1 PMLSQPDSRGFVYTR
16 DRSEQCLLKDGFG
29 CFTNGKIFYH
39 GEWSNGMPN
48 GLGCLATSSYVYY
61 GQICRGIESTGK
73 GSKKVTTVGCISFAG
88 KFTNGSPDGP
98 GAMTFRAKSSDDAN
112 VDSSGPGVT
121 DYGLP
126 RHEGIFRGVQLLVSL
141 QTQAVVAAVRFAKR
155 ARARLLLREAES
167 GRLANAMRTFEY
179 REWHWF
185 PRQTNIFLTNW
196 RNCLSK
202 VTDLTDLDVFQ
213 CYCPNEQL

>member
-1 PMLSQPDSRGFVYTR
+1 MMSAISANSNRKNPSNSDEEANAENLQPMLSQPDSRGFVYTG

-61 GQICRGIESTGK
+61 GQICRGRIDGFGQMDCMEIGKGK
-73 GSKKVTTVGCISFAG
+73 GSNKVTTVGCISFAG
-88 KFTNGSPDGP
+88 
-98 GAMTFRAKSSDDAN
+98 SDDAN

-126 RHEGIFRGVQLLVSL
+126 RHEGIFRGVQLLHQSL

-155 ARARLLLREAES
+155 ARAIVASRS
-167 GRLANAMRTFEY
+167 GERPA
-179 REWHWF
+179 
-185 PRQTNIFLTNW
+185 
-196 RNCLSK
+196 C
-202 VTDLTDLDVFQ
+202 Q
-213 CYCPNEQL
+213 CDE

>member
-1 PMLSQPDSRGFVYTR
+1 MLSQPDSRGFVYTR

-61 GQICRGIESTGK
+61 GQICRGRIDGFGQMDCMEIGKGK

-126 RHEGIFRGVQLLVSL
+126 RHEGIFRGVQLLHQSL

-155 ARARLLLREAES
+155 ARAIVAS
-167 GRLANAMRTFEY
+167 GSGERPACQCDENVRV
-179 REWHWF
+179 
-185 PRQTNIFLTNW
+185 PRIALVPT
-196 RNCLSK
+196 
-202 VTDLTDLDVFQ
+202 
-213 CYCPNEQL
+213 PN